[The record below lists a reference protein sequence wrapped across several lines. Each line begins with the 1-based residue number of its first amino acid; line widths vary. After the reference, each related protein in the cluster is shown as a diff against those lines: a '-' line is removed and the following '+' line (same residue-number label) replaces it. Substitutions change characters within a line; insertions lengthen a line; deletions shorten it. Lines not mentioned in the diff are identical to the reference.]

1 MNSRILITGAGG
13 FIGGHLVGKL
23 LKEGHRVR
31 AVDKKPQS
39 QWYQRFAAA
48 ENLNMNLQEKGAC
61 IRAVNGCDWIYNM
74 AADMGG
80 MGFIELNKGLCMLT
94 VLINTHMLM
103 AARQSGA
110 TRFFFPSSACI
121 YAGCKQQ
128 QTDNPALKEE
138 DARTALLMADAR
150 RRPQPS
156 VVKSSPRNSPV
167 IMKLRSGEM
176 ANRRAASCSLT
187 TAFMAPVCSWKATS
201 PSRSTS
207 AVPRWSQL
215 IDSSILRRNWLASS
229 SSATTNSTLRK
240 ASAAAAATTPFLEVN
255 FDGSP
260 RPLCKPVLR
269 RLTLGSLTR

>member
-1 MNSRILITGAGG
+1 MNSRVLITGAGG

-110 TRFFFPSSACI
+110 TRFFFS
-121 YAGCKQQ
+121 
-128 QTDNPALKEE
+128 
-138 DARTALLMADAR
+138 LLR
-150 RRPQPS
+150 
-156 VVKSSPRNSPV
+156 VY
-167 IMKLRSGEM
+167 
-176 ANRRAASCSLT
+176 
-187 TAFMAPVCSWKATS
+187 
-201 PSRSTS
+201 
-207 AVPRWSQL
+207 
-215 IDSSILRRNWLASS
+215 
-229 SSATTNSTLRK
+229 
-240 ASAAAAATTPFLEVN
+240 
-255 FDGSP
+255 
-260 RPLCKPVLR
+260 LR
-269 RLTLGSLTR
+269 RLQAAANRQPCLKGGGRLSGRPGGRLWVGETFQRKNVSAFSGRLWSRNPRRSIS